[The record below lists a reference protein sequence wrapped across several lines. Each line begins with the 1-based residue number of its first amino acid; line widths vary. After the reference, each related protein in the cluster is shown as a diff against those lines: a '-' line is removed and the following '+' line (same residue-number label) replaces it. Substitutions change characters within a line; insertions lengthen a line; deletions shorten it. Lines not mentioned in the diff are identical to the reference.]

1 MRSRLPLIGG
11 LSAAGLLIGV
21 DLVDRDGRP
30 APQLAERAMWCA
42 LSLGLSLKAAEG
54 RLILSPPL
62 VISEAEMGSA
72 LEILERAIR
81 AVAP

>member
-1 MRSRLPLIGG
+1 
-11 LSAAGLLIGV
+11 
-21 DLVDRDGRP
+21 
-30 APQLAERAMWCA
+30 
-42 LSLGLSLKAAEG
+42 
-54 RLILSPPL
+54 L